1 MKKITYKFLAVLA
14 LAVATTSCSDYLDQ
28 KSESSADDQNLFA
41 SPNLAAGTIDNIY
54 VYFGETNYRG
64 RVMWY
69 GYNTDIEYY
78 NSSEKADGKADL
90 ATYNT
95 KVNNDQMNTTSN
107 ATLFA
112 CMYGGVEKANLAIE
126 GLEAYGDL
134 ENKEFAHL
142 LGEALALRALTYLD
156 LINMWGDV
164 PARWEPIT
172 ADKIYTAKTDRDE
185 IYKHL
190 ITDMERAIE
199 LCAWPNEIE
208 RTKVNYH
215 INKAF
220 AIGLYAR
227 ICMQAAGYSMRA
239 DGQNRL
245 SSDSELSKDVLYPK
259 ALDALKQLYGK
270 TSYASLKPEFA
281 DVFNYNGISGDVVTA
296 GSESMFEIPYAE
308 GATNRG
314 RIMYTFG
321 IKHNAE
327 DAFTSMVQGSQVGPT
342 MNLFFDYS
350 EKDKRRDI
358 TCCPFQWDKGV
369 QTLKG
374 ANSWSFG
381 KLRYEWANRFIKTG
395 NDDGINKSYMRY
407 SDVLLMMAELYNYLD
422 GPSAALPYIKEV
434 RSRAFADSDQA
445 TEVDAYL
452 AKGDTKEKM
461 QQLIE
466 DERAFEF
473 AGEFYRKADLIRW
486 GKLKQNLDEA
496 KERMYALIAH
506 EKYTSS
512 NPLGTVY
519 NYQQISG
526 KVYYKYEDYT
536 DYQTSVFGS
545 DAGKNAK
552 LVIYGLNKGE
562 NGNPG
567 TDYTSY
573 KDSKGNDTDWLD
585 DSDTNKTTIESLYV
599 RDPEKYMFWPF
610 FNVNMTDNPMLENYS
625 WYNN

>member
-1 MKKITYKFLAVLA
+1 MLA
-14 LAVATTSCSDYLDQ
+14 LAVAATSCSDYLDQ
-28 KSESSADDQNLFA
+28 KSESSADDQSIFS

-78 NSSEKADGKADL
+78 NSSDKADGKADL

-107 ATLFA
+107 ATLYA

-126 GLEAYGDL
+126 GLEAYANL
-134 ENKEFAHL
+134 ENKVFAHL
-142 LGEALALRALTYLD
+142 LGEALSLRALTYLD

-164 PARWEPIT
+164 PARWVPTT
-172 ADKIYTAKTDRDE
+172 ADQIYTAKTDRDE

-190 ITDMERAIE
+190 ISDMERAIE
-199 LCAWPNEIE
+199 LCAWPNEID

-245 SSDSELSKDVLYPK
+245 STDSELSKDVLYPK

-270 TSYASLKPEFA
+270 TSYASLKEEFA

-296 GSESMFEIPYAE
+296 GSESMFEVPYAE

-327 DAFTSMVQGSQVGPT
+327 DKFTSMIQGSQVGPT

-395 NDDGINKSYMRY
+395 NDDGINKCYMRY

-422 GPSAALPYIKEV
+422 GPNAALPYIKEV

-496 KERMYALIAH
+496 KARMYALIAH

-545 DAGKNAK
+545 EAGKDAK

-562 NGNPG
+562 SNNPG
-567 TDYTSY
+567 GDYTSY

-585 DSDTNKTTIESLYV
+585 DSDANKTTIESLYV

>member
-28 KSESSADDQNLFA
+28 KSESSADDQNIFA

-112 CMYGGVEKANLAIE
+112 CMYGGVEKANLA
-126 GLEAYGDL
+126 
-134 ENKEFAHL
+134 
-142 LGEALALRALTYLD
+142 
-156 LINMWGDV
+156 
-164 PARWEPIT
+164 
-172 ADKIYTAKTDRDE
+172 RDE

>member
-1 MKKITYKFLAVLA
+1 MKKIKYQLLAMLA
-14 LAVATTSCSDYLDQ
+14 LAVAATSCSDYLDQ
-28 KSESSADDQNLFA
+28 KSQSSADDQSIFA
-41 SPNLAAGTIDNIY
+41 SPTLAAGTIDNIY

-69 GYNTDIEYY
+69 GYNTDIEYF
-78 NSSEKADGKADL
+78 NSSDKADGKADL

-107 ATLFA
+107 ATLYA
-112 CMYGGVEKANLAIE
+112 CMYGGIEKANLAIE
-126 GLEAYGDL
+126 GLETYGNL
-134 ENKEFAHL
+134 ENKIFAHL

-164 PARWEPIT
+164 PARWVPTT
-172 ADKIYTAKTDRDE
+172 ADQIYTAKTDRDE

-190 ITDMERAIE
+190 ISDMERAIE
-199 LCAWPNEIE
+199 LCAWPNEID

-245 SSDSELSKDVLYPK
+245 STDSELSKDVLYPK
-259 ALDALKQLYGK
+259 ALDALKQLYG
-270 TSYASLKPEFA
+270 TSYASLKEEFA

-308 GATNRG
+308 GSTNRG

-321 IKHNAE
+321 IKHNDA
-327 DAFTSMVQGSQVGPT
+327 DAFTSMIQGSQVGPT

-358 TCCPFQWDKGV
+358 TCCPFQWEKGK

-407 SDVLLMMAELYNYLD
+407 SDVLLMMAEIYNYID

-434 RSRAFADSDQA
+434 RSRAFADADQA

-473 AGEFYRKADLIRW
+473 AGEFYRKADLVRW

-496 KERMYALIAH
+496 KARMYALIAH
-506 EKYTSS
+506 EKYTST

-545 DAGKNAK
+545 EAGKEAK

-562 NGNPG
+562 NGSPG
-567 TDYTSY
+567 TDYSPY
-573 KDSKGNDTDWLD
+573 KDSKGVETDWLD
-585 DSDTNKTTIESLYV
+585 DSDSNKTTIESLYV

-610 FNVNMTDNPMLENYS
+610 FNVNLTDNPMLENYS